1 MRLGMMLAAA
11 LLMVGLAEPVEAQ
24 NCQTFYN
31 PALPMPV
38 SDHYECYQRFV
49 WYNQGK
55 GSWCARD
62 WYRSCMHAGWLDA
75 QGGQDFPGDT
85 WVKDPNL
92 PARGDNLIEAGHNGW
107 VTGYTE
113 RDKGKVAPQKLYVSG
128 GQIIVHPYVCFRSL
142 KTTPNDPGRRIASN
156 DERAEMFFPNPTLP
170 EIRRYVSSGECSGCT
185 AQGNETGDGCN

>member
-1 MRLGMMLAAA
+1 MMLAAA
-11 LLMVGLAEPVEAQ
+11 LIMVGLAAPVEAQ

-62 WYRSCMHAGWLDA
+62 WYRSCMHAGLIDKTEF
-75 QGGQDFPGDT
+75 DDDT

-92 PARGDNLIEAGHNGW
+92 PASGDNLIEAGQNGW
-107 VTGYTE
+107 VTGYTA
-113 RDKGKVAPQKLYVSG
+113 RDKGKVAPQRLYVSG
-128 GQIIVHPYVCFRSL
+128 GQIIVHPYVCRRSL
-142 KTTPNDPGRRIASN
+142 KTSPDDPGQRIASN
-156 DERAEMFFPNPTLP
+156 DAKAEEFFPTPTLA
-170 EIRRYVSSGECSGCT
+170 EIQRYVSSGACSRCP
-185 AQGNETGDGCN
+185 AQGNQTGTGCN